1 MTRNHFVSIEI
12 NEIIGA
18 QTLYCRS
25 ALYEYHSSGM
35 NMKPYCFK
43 AAHVFLSNGSFTNL
57 FPKVFCWCVS
67 FHLYFIY

>member
-43 AAHVFLSNGSFTNL
+43 AVHVF
-57 FPKVFCWCVS
+57 
-67 FHLYFIY
+67 FIQW